1 MYVFWCVFLE
11 YVFVLYGMNI
21 KILIDWFNDVYD
33 VWILF
38 VIK

>member
-1 MYVFWCVFLE
+1 MYVFWFVFLE
-11 YVFVLYGMNI
+11 YVCVLYGMNI